1 MRAWAGRH
9 STALIVCGAILLT
22 LVLLY
27 SLFVG
32 FGAGAGE
39 GGVSTVTTGTAP

>member
-9 STALIVCGAILLT
+9 SAVLVVCGTILLT
-22 LVLLY
+22 LFLLY
-27 SLFVG
+27 ALFVG
-32 FGAGAGE
+32 FGAGTGE